1 MMNKPLTVNFKFESI
16 SQSSNVIYFFINL
29 ITSYCKLL
37 KLYLTFRRG
46 LVMGVWNAHTS
57 LGNIFGGF
65 IGGAFV
71 DYDWALTFIVPA
83 AMIAFVGIIVFIF
96 LFPCKNSS

>member
-1 MMNKPLTVNFKFESI
+1 
-16 SQSSNVIYFFINL
+16 
-29 ITSYCKLL
+29 
-37 KLYLTFRRG
+37 
-46 LVMGVWNAHTS
+46 MGVWNAHTS

-96 LFPCKNSS
+96 LFPCKNSSLSTPSQTRFENLILLILLHAFYFRSKSGGF